1 MTPRVAILISGGGSN
16 MVTLV
21 NAMRSDMIDA
31 TPVVV
36 ISNIPTADGLQKARD
51 LQVHPHA
58 IDHRDYNGDRV
69 AFETDLHKVLIKFN
83 VDIVCLAGFMRIL
96 TPFFVDKWRD
106 RLVNIHP
113 SLLPSFKG
121 VHTHERA
128 IDAGVKLHGCTVHF
142 VRPEMDD
149 GPIIGQAAVPVLPGD
164 TPDSLATRV
173 LTAEHKLYP
182 TCVKLVCEGKAR
194 VSGDKVRLNADSA
207 GLLLNP
213 GA

>member
-96 TPFFVDKWRD
+96 TSDFTDKWGGRV
-106 RLVNIHP
+106 LNIHP
-113 SLLPSFKG
+113 SLLPKYKG
-121 VHTHERA
+121 LHTHQRA
-128 IDAGVKLHGCTVHF
+128 IDAGDSHGGCSVHI
-142 VRPEMDD
+142 VTGALD
-149 GPIIGQAAVPVLPGD
+149 GGPVLGQTSVPIV
-164 TPDSLATRV
+164 PNDSADDLAARV
-173 LTAEHKLYP
+173 LVEEHKLYP
-182 TCVKLVCEGKAR
+182 AVLADFVKRYEQ
-194 VSGDKVRLNADSA
+194 
-207 GLLLNP
+207 
-213 GA
+213 